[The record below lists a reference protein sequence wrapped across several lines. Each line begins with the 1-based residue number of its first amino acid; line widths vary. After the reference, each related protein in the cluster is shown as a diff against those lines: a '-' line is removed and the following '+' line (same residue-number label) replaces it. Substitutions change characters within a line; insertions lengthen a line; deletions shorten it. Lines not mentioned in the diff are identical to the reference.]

1 MMKKIL
7 VVAIVAVA
15 LSAAWSVFVKNA
27 SASKYNKMKYSA
39 PVSAEVADAEKVRS
53 MNDCMSY
60 TANHVS
66 KGHEA
71 DHALFSKQFGKAT
84 NTSGAVATYNYDDYT
99 KIMLDCSRR
108 LCSCRCLSK

>member
-1 MMKKIL
+1 MMRKIL
-7 VVAIVAVA
+7 VVAIVAAA
-15 LSAAWSVFVKNA
+15 LSAAWSVFVKDA
-27 SASKYNKMKYSA
+27 SASKYDKMKYSA
-39 PVSAEVADAEKVRS
+39 PVSAEVSDAEKVRS

-66 KGHEA
+66 KGNEA

-84 NTSGAVATYNYDDYT
+84 NTNGAVTSYSYDSYT
-99 KIMLDCSRR
+99 NISLDCSRR